1 MKMGWKHYQTEI
13 GENMNVEDLM
23 DLENWNL
30 KWIICRLDGSQTVS
44 YQPGAL
50 FFFGG
55 EGTYPWREKIF
66 YEESMRVCNRAIQ
79 NRRRMQRRG
88 KESQ

>member
-1 MKMGWKHYQTEI
+1 MGWKHYQTEI

-30 KWIICRLDGSQTVS
+30 KWIISWLDGHQTVS
-44 YQPGAL
+44 FQPGAL

-55 EGTYPWREKIF
+55 GGYLSLEK
-66 YEESMRVCNRAIQ
+66 ENLLRRV
-79 NRRRMQRRG
+79 
-88 KESQ
+88 